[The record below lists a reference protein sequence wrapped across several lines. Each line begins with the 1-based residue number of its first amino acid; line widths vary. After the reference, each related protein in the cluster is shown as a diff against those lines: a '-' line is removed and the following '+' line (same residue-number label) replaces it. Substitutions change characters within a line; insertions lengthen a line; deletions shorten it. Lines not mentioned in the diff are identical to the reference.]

1 VSGAGYKNRPV
12 FLKIIENRWNQ
23 TDLNLKTVKITVYCF
38 NFLKKIKISKIYVK
52 NRSNSKCTGEEI
64 FVKSDHLGW

>member
-23 TDLNLKTVKITVYCF
+23 NGPNLKTAKITVYCL
-38 NFLKKIKISKIYVK
+38 NFLKRIKISKIYVK
-52 NRSNSKCTGEEI
+52 I
-64 FVKSDHLGW
+64 D